1 MTDVV
6 PGPRGAIGRTSDDTR
21 TTRRSTVPGH
31 RVRIAVVA
39 EVLAAVRVAGR
50 FFGPT

>member
-21 TTRRSTVPGH
+21 TTWRSTVPGH
-31 RVRIAVVA
+31 RVRIAVLA
-39 EVLAAVRVAGR
+39 EDLAAVMVAGQL
-50 FFGPT
+50 FGPT